1 MCLGL
6 TNGSQNFGMGCY
18 NYYGYAGG
26 LGQRSS
32 EYKNTVGSGN
42 WGNGTAGIDGNG
54 KNIGVTRDPSGS
66 GIVCAQDADI
76 KMCIKY

>member
-1 MCLGL
+1 MGL

-18 NYYGYAGG
+18 NYYGYGGG

-32 EYKNTVGSGN
+32 QYRQGVGSGG
-42 WGNGTAGIDGNG
+42 WGNTTAGVESSG
-54 KNIGVTRDPSGS
+54 KNIGVTTDPAGS
-66 GIVCAQDADI
+66 GIVCARDANI